1 MPEIDVMMIHNKNHI
16 KLSDSAMRSRA
27 ANKDT
32 NLVRCLAYDHTEKSG
47 GGGKFMFSYEQS
59 DLIGRRVR

>member
-47 GGGKFMFSYEQS
+47 GGGKFMFSYE
-59 DLIGRRVR
+59 

>member
-16 KLSDSAMRSRA
+16 KLSDSAIRSRA

-47 GGGKFMFSYEQS
+47 GGGSSCLVMNSQ
-59 DLIGRRVR
+59 I